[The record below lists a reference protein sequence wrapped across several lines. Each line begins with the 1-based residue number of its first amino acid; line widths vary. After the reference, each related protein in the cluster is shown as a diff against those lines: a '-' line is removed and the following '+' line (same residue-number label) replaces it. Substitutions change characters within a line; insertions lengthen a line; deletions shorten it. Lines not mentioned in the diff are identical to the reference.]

1 MHRLDR
7 IESAN
12 DHPRGHPLHADVA
25 VCTCGWRSRPEEE
38 SNDSQIKDLR
48 RALEAHQREEQAK
61 ELLEDK
67 YAQTCLQI
75 AARDV
80 AEMEIEA
87 RRDAIEAGFDIRR
100 NPHPTGTLSCLVY
113 IDECQRNW
121 KLKLNLV
128 TEN

>member
-7 IESAN
+7 FESAN
-12 DHPRGHPLHADVA
+12 DYPRGHPLHADVA

-48 RALEAHQREEQAK
+48 RQLERHQRDAERGK
-61 ELLEDK
+61 ELKES
-67 YAQTCLQI
+67 YYQTCRKI
-75 AARDV
+75 AAQDV

-87 RRDAIEAGFDIRR
+87 RRDAIEAGHDIRR
-100 NPHPTGTLSCLVY
+100 NPHPAGTFSCLVY

-121 KLKLNLV
+121 KTKL
-128 TEN
+128 EIA